1 MSGRYAILGAGVIGL
16 MTARELLAR
25 GHRVVLVDVGQPGRE
40 ASWAGGGI
48 VAPLYPWHYRP
59 PINALAVGAAAR
71 YGELAGE
78 LRTETGIDIEYAAT
92 GMLML
97 DLADRELALAWCR
110 SAGRRVV
117 CCDDAGARLLQPG
130 IGSCREALWF
140 EDVGNV
146 RNPRLLQA
154 LLASV
159 ATQARAQCHW
169 QAQVALAG
177 DADRIDLRVNG
188 DRQEVDAVVLA
199 AGAWSSALAAPLGV
213 QLAVQPVRG
222 QMLRYAARPGL
233 LRRMVMRDGR
243 YLIPRRD
250 GSILAGSTMEYAG
263 FDKHATDEARLQ
275 LQAAVEAILPALAGV
290 APEQQWAGLRPG
302 SPGGVPYIARIG
314 AQLLVNAGHF
324 RNGLVLAPAS
334 ARLGVELLLGETTS
348 LDPAPYALDAL
359 RPRDLL

>member
-1 MSGRYAILGAGVIGL
+1 MPGRYAILGAGVIGL
-16 MTARELLAR
+16 LTARELLAR
-25 GHRVVLVDVGQPGRE
+25 GHRVVLVDVGQPARE

-59 PINALAVGAAAR
+59 AINALAAGAAAR
-71 YGELAGE
+71 YVELAGE
-78 LRTETGIDIEYAAT
+78 LRAETGIDIEYAAT

-97 DLADRELALAWCR
+97 DLADTELALAWCR
-110 SAGRRVV
+110 RAGRRVV
-117 CCDDAGARLLQPG
+117 RCDDAAARLVQPG
-130 IGSCREALWF
+130 ISVCREALWF

-159 ATQARAQCHW
+159 ATHARAQCRW
-169 QAQVALAG
+169 QAQVALSG
-177 DADRIDLRVNG
+177 DADRIELRVNG
-188 DRQEVDAVVLA
+188 EQQAVDAVVLA
-199 AGAWSSALAAPLGV
+199 AGAWSTALAARLGV

-263 FDKHATDEARLQ
+263 FDRSTTDEACAQ
-275 LQAAVEAILPALAGV
+275 LQAAAAAILPALADV

-302 SPGGVPYIARIG
+302 SPGGVPWIARAG
-314 AQLLVNAGHF
+314 QQLLVNAGHF
-324 RNGLVLAPAS
+324 RNGLALAPAA
-334 ARLGVELLLGETTS
+334 ARLGVQLLLGEAPT
-348 LDPAPYALDAL
+348 LDPAPYALDAP